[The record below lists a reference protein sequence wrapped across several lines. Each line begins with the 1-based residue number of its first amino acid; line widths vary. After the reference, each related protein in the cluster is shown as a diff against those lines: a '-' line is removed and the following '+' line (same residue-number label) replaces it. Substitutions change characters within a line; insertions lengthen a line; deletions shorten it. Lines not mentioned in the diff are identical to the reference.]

1 MADIKDRNLRK
12 RSQRL
17 CRISTLKSSNVPIGS
32 ADLWSCPN
40 AGSSNPP
47 SLGSIAAEGS
57 PRIGRIS
64 TERRSRSCASPQS
77 ASCSENSA
85 IRPEVSGQTLTL
97 QLPFLQVSE
106 SMGNHDSKIVP
117 GDARL
122 RHDGGDP
129 PSRQSATAKKNET
142 PNYSK
147 SQSIVTPSLI
157 RWSIQEVRR
166 IAIRLARKRI
176 QPARIIAWSLWRRAH
191 QAAAQRAH
199 FKANR
204 QL

>member
-1 MADIKDRNLRK
+1 MAISPSSPPGVQREHPSKRWWRSKAIGGRSRTVLRPA
-12 RSQRL
+12 RSQREQIL
-17 CRISTLKSSNVPIGS
+17 AWV
-32 ADLWSCPN
+32 A
-40 AGSSNPP
+40 
-47 SLGSIAAEGS
+47 S
-57 PRIGRIS
+57 PR
-64 TERRSRSCASPQS
+64 
-77 ASCSENSA
+77 
-85 IRPEVSGQTLTL
+85 L
-97 QLPFLQVSE
+97 
-106 SMGNHDSKIVP
+106 P

-129 PSRQSATAKKNET
+129 PSRQSAAAQKNET
-142 PNYSK
+142 PNRGK
-147 SQSIVTPSLI
+147 NQRIATASLI

-176 QPARIIAWSLWRRAH
+176 RPAHIIAWSLWRRAH